1 MPFSYIKINKSRK
14 FYKTYSMGR
23 TDIQVIAENN
33 KISNNYEIPKNGW
46 LAMYF
51 FKYARVATLEQV
63 VAFSGIKDTDFITS
77 SQNRL
82 FDIEHDEDKYRSF
95 YLLSSQGVSL
105 LNECGIRVFKNS
117 FDKERFIH
125 EIGVTETILKEVKYG
140 WTAISREFV
149 KDGITPDLYI
159 ERSGRTSF
167 FIDFIDSNST
177 RGQLL
182 ERFVKYGKSQYI
194 ESRDSYLHVYYSL
207 SESEDINERKD
218 LIVSALLD
226 QSVRLSAF
234 GNGTKVYLTAINIDD
249 IILLKRETEVYV
261 SEIQVAT

>member
-1 MPFSYIKINKSRK
+1 MERIDNRV
-14 FYKTYSMGR
+14 T
-23 TDIQVIAENN
+23 AESN
-33 KISNNYEIPKNGW
+33 KISNNDKIPKNGW

-51 FKYARVATLEQV
+51 FKYARVATRDQV
-63 VAFSGIKDTDFITS
+63 IAFSGIKNAGFDFLLEK
-77 SQNRL
+77 RL
-82 FDIEHDEDKYRSF
+82 FDKKSVNDKYKSF
-95 YLLSSQGVSL
+95 YLLSPQGVSL
-105 LNECGIRVFKNS
+105 LNECGIRVLQKVLQNS

-125 EIGVTETILKEVKYG
+125 EIGVTEVILKEVKYG
-140 WTAISREFV
+140 WIAISREFI
-149 KDGITPDLYI
+149 KDDITPDLYI

>member
-1 MPFSYIKINKSRK
+1 MERIDNRVTTES
-14 FYKTYSMGR
+14 
-23 TDIQVIAENN
+23 N

-51 FKYARVATLEQV
+51 FKYARIATLEQIIT
-63 VAFSGIKDTDFITS
+63 FSGIKDTDFITS

-82 FDIEHDEDKYRSF
+82 FDREHDEDKYRSF
-95 YLLSSQGVSL
+95 YLLSAQGVSL
-105 LNECGIRVFKNS
+105 LNECGIRVSRNS

-125 EIGVTETILKEVKYG
+125 EIGVTEAILKEVKYG

-167 FIDFIDSNST
+167 FIDFADSNKT
-177 RGQLL
+177 RGELV

-234 GNGTKVYLTAINIDD
+234 GNGTKVFLTAINIDD

-261 SEIQVAT
+261 GKIQVAT